1 MRTSDGACVSVPTG
15 GHALSFVE
23 RHGLWS
29 SEQKEAAT
37 RLRRIV
43 EEQKLEVIRFSFP
56 DQHGIL
62 RGKTLVASEALA
74 SLESGCTITS
84 TMFAK
89 DTSHKTVFPVFTAGG
104 GFGMREMEGA
114 ADVLMVAD
122 PSSFRVLPWSSS
134 TGWLLCDVYFA
145 DGRPVPFATRYLY
158 KSVLAK
164 LEKRG
169 YDFVAGLEVECH
181 IFKLLDDRMSP
192 EDAGQPGQPPSVSL
206 LSHGYQYLTEQRY
219 DQMEPVLETVRR
231 DIVALGLPLR
241 SIEVEFGPSQ
251 CEFTFKPAKGL
262 EPADNMIL
270 LRSAVKQI
278 CRRHGYHATF
288 MCRPK
293 IPNVVASG
301 WHLHQSIVSRLS
313 GENAF
318 MAKDHGEVLSAFG
331 RFYLGGL
338 LQHARAAA
346 VFTTPTINGYKRY
359 RSYSLAPDRAI
370 WGRDNRGVMIRV
382 LGGADD
388 PATRL
393 ENRIGEP
400 AANPYL
406 YMASQILSGLDGVDR
421 GLDPGPSADTPYE
434 TMADLLPKTLQ
445 EAVVALKDDPFF
457 RDAFGAGFVDY
468 YVHIKNAEIERFQA
482 EVSDWEQR
490 EYFEMF

>member
-1 MRTSDGACVSVPTG
+1 
-15 GHALSFVE
+15 LSFVE

-29 SEQKEAAT
+29 NEQKEAAS
-37 RLRRIV
+37 RLRKIV
-43 EEQKLEVIRFSFP
+43 EQQKLEVIRVSFP

-74 SLESGCTITS
+74 SLESGCSITT
-84 TMFAK
+84 TMLAK
-89 DTSHKTVFPVFTAGG
+89 DTAHRTVFPVFTAGG

-114 ADVLMVAD
+114 ADVIMVAD
-122 PSSFRVLPWSSS
+122 PTSFRVLPWASA
-134 TGWLLCDVYFA
+134 TGWLLCDLYFA
-145 DGRPVPFATRYLY
+145 DGRPVPFATRHLY
-158 KSVLAK
+158 REVLAK
-164 LEKRG
+164 LNQRG

-181 IFKLLDDRMSP
+181 IFKLEDARMSP

-206 LSHGYQYLTEQRY
+206 LSQGYQYLTEQRY
-219 DQMEPVLETVRR
+219 DQMEPVLEIIRR
-231 DIVALGLPLR
+231 DIIALGLPLR

-251 CEFTFKPAKGL
+251 CEFTFTPTIGL
-262 EPADNMIL
+262 APADNMVL
-270 LRSAVKQI
+270 FRSAVKQI
-278 CRRHGYHATF
+278 AHRHGYHATF

-293 IPNVVASG
+293 LPNVFASG
-301 WHLHQSIVSRLS
+301 WHLHQSLVARA
-313 GENAF
+313 GGANAF
-318 MAKDHGEVLSAFG
+318 MTADKGKDNLLSPFG
-331 RFYLGGL
+331 RHYLGGL
-338 LQHARAAA
+338 LAHARAST

-370 WGRDNRGVMIRV
+370 WARDNRGVMVRV
-382 LGGADD
+382 LGGAND

-421 GLDPGPSADTPYE
+421 ALDPGPSADTPYE
-434 TMADLLPKTLQ
+434 TKAALLPKTLQ
-445 EAVVALKDDPFF
+445 EAVAALKDDPFF
-457 RDAFGAGFVDY
+457 REAFGAGFVDY

-482 EVSDWEQR
+482 EVSDWEHR